1 MPVRGQVNCQAG
13 VYRENQAFP
22 ATLSKQ
28 SLPAALV
35 AVSTGLLSSFGKQGR

>member
-28 SLPAALV
+28 SLPALV

>member
-1 MPVRGQVNCQAG
+1 MPVRGQVNCQARCLL
-13 VYRENQAFP
+13 RESSFP

-28 SLPAALV
+28 SLPALA